1 MFFILIMRRPPSST
15 RTDTLFP
22 YTTLCL
28 SAMAVIGVVAG
39 VGIGGALIYARQQRP
54 PVASPQNVFSGEAHT
69 KSELVT
75 GAPADYSKV
84 PRLGRPLPGDLGR
97 PILAAQANG
106 ETVPVPPMGS
116 QNDSRVAEAEDRK
129 STRLNSSH

>member
-1 MFFILIMRRPPSST
+1 
-15 RTDTLFP
+15 
-22 YTTLCL
+22 
-28 SAMAVIGVVAG
+28 MAVIGIVAG
-39 VGIGGALIYARQQRP
+39 GGIGGSLIYALQQRQ

-84 PRLGRPLPGDLGR
+84 PKLGRPLPGDLGR

-116 QNDSRVAEAEDRK
+116 QNDSRVAEAEQARQRLERK
-129 STRLNSSH
+129 SGASGQRVSVRDMAGGARTKEK